1 MRDWRWNHKVKK
13 KNLATNKCF
22 CSNQE
27 SQTNPFEN
35 VSAQTKQH
43 VTVNGILDLNL
54 FPSTLQVGNPPGA
67 ILQVGARELSSLQ
80 VDVGEVPRKT
90 ICRKLERGAF
100 SADRE
105 A

>member
-1 MRDWRWNHKVKK
+1 MLVLDQFVSIETFWSQADIVRDWRWNHKVKK

-27 SQTNPFEN
+27 SQTNPFEI

-67 ILQVGARELSSLQ
+67 ILQVGARELS
-80 VDVGEVPRKT
+80 R
-90 ICRKLERGAF
+90 
-100 SADRE
+100 
-105 A
+105 